1 MHVTGRPNSE
11 TCSAPQRQRPATADL
26 DNYLS
31 REAGA
36 RLDGGMQ
43 RDLPACRAESLE
55 AYMAREQ
62 TRSAW
67 SAQEP
72 DSFSG
77 QGNMAGA

>member
-1 MHVTGRPNSE
+1 MLHSGSGRQQPIS
-11 TCSAPQRQRPATADL
+11 TTTFPGRQEHAWT
-26 DNYLS
+26 
-31 REAGA
+31 
-36 RLDGGMQ
+36 GGMQ

>member
-1 MHVTGRPNSE
+1 MQCSTAAAAGNKPISTTTFPGRQEHAWTG
-11 TCSAPQRQRPATADL
+11 
-26 DNYLS
+26 
-31 REAGA
+31 
-36 RLDGGMQ
+36 
-43 RDLPACRAESLE
+43 ACRGICLHARAESLE